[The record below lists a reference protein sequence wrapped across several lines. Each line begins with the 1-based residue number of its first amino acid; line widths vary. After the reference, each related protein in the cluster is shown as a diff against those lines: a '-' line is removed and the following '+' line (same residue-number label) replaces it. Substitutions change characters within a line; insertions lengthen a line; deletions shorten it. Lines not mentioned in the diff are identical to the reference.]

1 MVVRVSVVASST
13 NLLEFM
19 LVVLCCMC
27 EMRLQGNHKIGSES
41 SFLKLLTKN

>member
-13 NLLEFM
+13 NSLEFM

-27 EMRLQGNHKIGSES
+27 EMRQEII
-41 SFLKLLTKN
+41 KLEVKVHS